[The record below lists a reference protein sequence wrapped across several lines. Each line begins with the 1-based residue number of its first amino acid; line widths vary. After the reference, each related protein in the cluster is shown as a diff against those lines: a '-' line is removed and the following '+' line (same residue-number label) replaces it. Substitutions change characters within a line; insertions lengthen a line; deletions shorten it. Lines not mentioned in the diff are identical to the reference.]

1 MIHKTC
7 ANSLFVFQL
16 DVLHDLGDIVRDEI
30 FQIFRGFPGGSAPA
44 TPGPA
49 SRSATPKSSESLPEP
64 NEPDFLGLEPFWG
77 NLHAPF
83 DLLPGM
89 PDCDLNEQLGFPI
102 ECGSDSG
109 YASGSSFLASGSTQF
124 SFE

>member
-1 MIHKTC
+1 MMHKTC
-7 ANSLFVFQL
+7 ANSFFVFQL
-16 DVLHDLGDIVRDEI
+16 EVLHDLGDIVRDEI

-64 NEPDFLGLEPFWG
+64 NEPDLFGLEPFWG

-89 PDCDLNEQLGFPI
+89 PDCELNEQLGFPI